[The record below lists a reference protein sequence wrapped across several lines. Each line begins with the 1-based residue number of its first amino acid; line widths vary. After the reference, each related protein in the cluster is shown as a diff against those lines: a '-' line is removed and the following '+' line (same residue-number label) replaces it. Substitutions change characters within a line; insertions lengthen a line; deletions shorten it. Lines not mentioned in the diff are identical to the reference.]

1 MYAPYAPFFAMVP
14 ELLPRNVVGETIA
27 LINACGALGGFF
39 GTWLVGLLQTFTG
52 SSKAGFLLMSLSVII
67 SGLLLLGM
75 KPLAATPD
83 RLLGETG

>member
-1 MYAPYAPFFAMVP
+1 MVP

-39 GTWLVGLLQTFTG
+39 GTWFVGLLQTATG
-52 SSKAGFLLMSLSVII
+52 SSRAGFLLMSLSVIF

-83 RLLGETG
+83 QALGETG